1 MPHDL
6 IQINT
11 RNRTVRIA
19 FVVLIAIAS
28 VWSVYAFRWYI
39 GNTMA
44 EYFNTGPNDLELAQV
59 ARTLSPKDPLTH
71 WRLGQISQ
79 KRLPLDQSAAA
90 LVEYEKA
97 VALSPNDYRMWMS
110 LGIAREQSGEL
121 EKAEPALR
129 QAVALAPSYAYPHW
143 YLGNLLLRGGRY
155 DEAFAEL
162 QKASEADP
170 EELRSQLFNLVVA
183 VYGTDLQSAIKAV
196 GSNAET
202 RANFALYL
210 LSQQKF
216 DDGIA
221 VWNSLSADEKKA
233 NKGAGESIVVSLIN
247 NQRYHNAMTL
257 WNDIAPAS
265 GYKVEEGRIADSGF
279 EESVNY
285 GASVVFGWQVKNVP
299 QMQIGIDP
307 DTSHNGQRSLRIV
320 FQVRSQKDQISV
332 SQLVPI
338 AKDTTYDFECFVKTA
353 KLQSGGPPVVQI
365 VDGGNGAILASSDAA
380 PSGNNDW
387 NRIGLT
393 FKTGSTSEAVTVRIV
408 RASCGQE
415 NAGEVQVCP
424 IFGTVWYDDFSFKRH
439 N

>member
-11 RNRTVRIA
+11 RKRSTRIA
-19 FVVLIAIAS
+19 FVFLIAMAS

-44 EYFNTGPNDLELAQV
+44 EYFNSGSNELELAQV
-59 ARTLSPKDPLTH
+59 ARTLSPKDPLTY
-71 WRLGQISQ
+71 WRLGQVSQ
-79 KRLPLDQSAAA
+79 RRLPIEQSAVA
-90 LVEYEKA
+90 LAEYEKA
-97 VALSPNDYRMWMS
+97 VGLSPNDYRMWMS
-110 LGIAREQSGEL
+110 LGIARGQAGEL

-143 YLGNLLLRGGRY
+143 YLGNLLLRSGRY

-162 QKASEADP
+162 QKASETDP

-183 VYGTDLQSAIKAV
+183 VYGSDLQSAVNAV

-210 LSQQKF
+210 LNQQKF
-216 DDGIA
+216 DDGLT
-221 VWNSLSADEKKA
+221 VWNTLSTDEKKA
-233 NKGAGESIVVSLIN
+233 NKALGELIVSSLIN
-247 NQRYHNAMTL
+247 NQRYHSASTL
-257 WNDIAPAS
+257 WNEITSAS
-265 GYKVEEGRIADSGF
+265 SFKVEEGIIADGGF
-279 EESVNY
+279 EDSVNH
-285 GASVVFGWQVKNVP
+285 GASVVFGWQVKNVA

-307 DTSHNGQRSLRIV
+307 GMSHSGQRSLRIV
-320 FQVRSQKDQISV
+320 FQVRSQSEPISI
-332 SQLVPI
+332 SQLVTV
-338 AKDTTYDFECFVKTA
+338 AKGATYDFECFVKTA
-353 KLQSGGPPVVQI
+353 KLQSGGPPLVQI
-365 VDGGNGAILASSDAA
+365 VDGFDGAVLASSDAA

-387 NRIGLT
+387 TRIGLN
-393 FKTGSTSEAVTVRIV
+393 FKTGNSTEAVMVRIV
-408 RASCGQE
+408 RASCGE
-415 NAGEVQVCP
+415 EVQVCP